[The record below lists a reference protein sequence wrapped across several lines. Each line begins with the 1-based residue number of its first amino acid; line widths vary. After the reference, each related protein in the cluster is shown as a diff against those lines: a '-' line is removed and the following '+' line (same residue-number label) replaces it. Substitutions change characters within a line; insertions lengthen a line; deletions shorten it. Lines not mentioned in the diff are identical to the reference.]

1 MIDANVIS
9 LIKSELRRFNTHLE
23 IENEAAKEYAE
34 DACVHFENGS
44 CEDMPLR
51 LKIDDCSS

>member
-1 MIDANVIS
+1 MIDAGIIT
-9 LIKSELRRFNTHLE
+9 LIKSELRRYNTHLE

-34 DACVHFENGS
+34 DAYSHLDSAS
-44 CEDMPLR
+44 CEDAPLT